1 MLCRISTLFLFTLLV
16 LRQGTS
22 QPLHFDVRKD
32 DSHVGFSIFKWGII
46 KEEGRFRDFSGSILY
61 DPENPSHL
69 EVEFTVQ
76 TRSIDSRNESRDR
89 ALRSEDFFHVSRYP
103 TMTFKS
109 RRAWA
114 SAATRLMIEGDLT
127 IKGVTKTITVPVK
140 LLGLTNTG
148 NELGTLIGFEADF
161 SINRDDFNVGEGWS
175 IIGREATI
183 HLLVGAG
190 AKTIVSR

>member
-1 MLCRISTLFLFTLLV
+1 MRLHISILSFLILFLCRD
-16 LRQGTS
+16 GAA
-22 QPLHFDVRKD
+22 QPLLFNVRQD
-32 DSHVGFSIFKWGII
+32 DSHIGFSIFKWGII

-89 ALRSEDFFHVSRYP
+89 ALRSDEFFHVSRYP

-109 RRAWA
+109 QRSWI
-114 SAATRLMIEGDLT
+114 TGTDRLMIEGDLT
-127 IKGVTKTITVPVK
+127 IKGVTKKIAVPVK
-140 LLGLTNTG
+140 LLGMTNTG
-148 NELGTLIGFEADF
+148 GELGTLIGFEADF
-161 SINRDDFNVGEGWS
+161 SINREDFNVGEGWS

-183 HLLVGAG
+183 HLLIGAG